1 MNDYIIYTDGA
12 YSSSRDKGGI
22 GIVILKDNKIILEY
36 SKGYSNTTNNRMEL
50 TAIII
55 ALSCIKN
62 KVDSITVI
70 SDSQYCIG
78 CISKGW
84 KRKKNQDLWNKFDF
98 IESKIIDKYCSKIKY
113 EWTKGH
119 TDNNIYNNKCDKLA
133 VDETLC

>member
-1 MNDYIIYTDGA
+1 MNDYVIYTDGA
-12 YSSSRDKGGI
+12 YSPSRDKGGI
-22 GIVILKDNKIILEY
+22 GVVIVKDSKIILEY

-55 ALSCIKN
+55 GLSCIKN
-62 KVDSITVI
+62 NIDSLKII

-78 CISKGW
+78 CITKGW
-84 KRKKNQDLWNKFDF
+84 KRKKNQDLWKVFDY
-98 IESKIIDKYCSKIKY
+98 IQSQVSDKYCNKISY

-119 TDNNIYNNKCDKLA
+119 ADDTYNNKCDKLA

>member
-12 YSSSRDKGGI
+12 YSPSRDKGGI
-22 GIVILKDNKIILEY
+22 GVVIVKDSKVVLEY

-55 ALSCIKN
+55 GLSCIKN
-62 KVDSITVI
+62 NIDSLKII

-78 CISKGW
+78 CITKGW
-84 KRKKNQDLWNKFDF
+84 KRKKNQDLWKVFDY
-98 IESKIIDKYCSKIKY
+98 IQSQVLDKYCNEISY

-119 TDNNIYNNKCDKLA
+119 ADNTYNNKCDKLA

>member
-12 YSSSRDKGGI
+12 YSPSRDKGGI
-22 GIVILKDNKIILEY
+22 GVVIVKDSKIILEY

-55 ALSCIKN
+55 GLSCIKN
-62 KVDSITVI
+62 NIDSLKII

-78 CISKGW
+78 CITKGW
-84 KRKKNQDLWNKFDF
+84 KRKKNQDLWKVFDY
-98 IESKIIDKYCSKIKY
+98 IQSQVSDKYCNKISY

-119 TDNNIYNNKCDKLA
+119 TVDNIYNNKCDKLA

>member
-12 YSSSRDKGGI
+12 YSPSRDKGGI
-22 GIVILKDNKIILEY
+22 GVVIVKDSKVVLEY
-36 SKGYSNTTNNRMEL
+36 SKGYFNTTNNRMEL

-55 ALSCIKN
+55 GLSCIKN
-62 KVDSITVI
+62 NIDSLKII

-78 CISKGW
+78 CICKGW
-84 KRKKNQDLWNKFDF
+84 KRKKNQDLWKVFDY
-98 IESKIIDKYCSKIKY
+98 IQSQVSDKYCNKINY

-119 TDNNIYNNKCDKLA
+119 TADNIYNNKCDKLA

>member
-12 YSSSRDKGGI
+12 YSPSRDKGGI
-22 GIVILKDNKIILEY
+22 GIVIVKDNKIVLEY
-36 SKGYSNTTNNRMEL
+36 SKGYSETTNNRMEL

-55 ALSCIKN
+55 GLSCIKN
-62 KVDSITVI
+62 NIDSLKII

-78 CISKGW
+78 CITKGW
-84 KRKKNQDLWNKFDF
+84 KRKKNQDLWKVFDYVQSQ
-98 IESKIIDKYCSKIKY
+98 ISDKYCKQISY

-119 TDNNIYNNKCDKLA
+119 ADDTFNNKCDKLA

>member
-62 KVDSITVI
+62 KVNSITVI

-98 IESKIIDKYCSKIKY
+98 IESKVIDKYCSEIKY

-119 TDNNIYNNKCDKLA
+119 TDNIYNNKCDKLA